1 MGRKRTTQ
9 HFQRKKVSISQV
21 KFQTH
26 TQKIRKWFLLNLLS
40 GHTNGPL
47 VPTFFF
53 FFFLLSSSYGYLSSS
68 QPVCHPQA
76 YLPGLEYSCYHRVSS
91 CSYNIFFF
99 SGSNNCCEIETRLSV
114 DKCRE
119 ALDGTFMH
127 PATFSLACGCGDSSG
142 NLF

>member
-9 HFQRKKVSISQV
+9 HFQRNKVSISQV

-53 FFFLLSSSYGYLSSS
+53 SNLLSSSYGYLSSS
-68 QPVCHPQA
+68 QPVCHPHA
-76 YLPGLEYSCYHRVSS
+76 YLPGLEYSCYHRVFS

-99 SGSNNCCEIETRLSV
+99 SGSNNCCELETRLRV
-114 DKCRE
+114 DNCRE

-142 NLF
+142 NLL

>member
-1 MGRKRTTQ
+1 M
-9 HFQRKKVSISQV
+9 SNSQV

-26 TQKIRKWFLLNLLS
+26 TQKIRKWFLLNLLL

-47 VPTFFF
+47 IPTFFF
-53 FFFLLSSSYGYLSSS
+53 FFNLLSSSYGYLSSS

-91 CSYNIFFF
+91 CSCNIFFF
-99 SGSNNCCEIETRLSV
+99 SGSNNCCELETRLRV
-114 DKCRE
+114 DNCRE

-127 PATFSLACGCGDSSG
+127 PATFSLARGCGNSSG
-142 NLF
+142 NLL